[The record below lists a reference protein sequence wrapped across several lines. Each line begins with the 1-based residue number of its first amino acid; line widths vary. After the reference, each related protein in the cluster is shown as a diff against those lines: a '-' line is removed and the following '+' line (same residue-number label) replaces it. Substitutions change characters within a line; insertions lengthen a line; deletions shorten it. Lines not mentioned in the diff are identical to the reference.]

1 MYHGCTYEAQRV
13 LAQAERIALLH
24 YAHTSVGLDTFEEL
38 WQHLGRLCAA
48 HYLHGGILLHGPCH
62 QRCVVGFH
70 VMHHQIIGLA
80 VGERLCEMALPLLC
94 QTCVGS
100 VQDSHLAV
108 CDEPT
113 VIAHAFRHNV
123 LVLKE
128 VDIQVIH
135 TDVPDVWRNVHFH
148 LFSY

>member
-1 MYHGCTYEAQRV
+1 M

-24 YAHTSVGLDTFEEL
+24 YAHTSVGLDSLEEL
-38 WQHLGRLCAA
+38 RQHLGSLCAA

-70 VMHHQIIGLA
+70 VMHHQEIGLA
-80 VGERLCEMALPLLC
+80 CAQSQAEVVLPLFS
-94 QTCVGS
+94 QACVGS
-100 VQDSHLAV
+100 IQDSHLAV
-108 CDEPT
+108 CDEPA
-113 VIAHAFRHNV
+113 VVAHALGHNV

-135 TDVPDVWRNVHFH
+135 TDVPDVW
-148 LFSY
+148 